1 MPSVSAV
8 IVRNLPGTGST
19 ECTAGDSVVICSRIG
34 AVQNTAIQLN
44 LFSDGDE
51 PDPVS
56 GFCVRESGRAR
67 RLSIKVFPR
76 GRVEVVV
83 PKRTRPADVREFV
96 ESHRDWIRK
105 ARASFAADHPPE
117 PFALPEIVKLHGIEQ
132 QFDVRYEPV
141 AGERTV
147 KYRSRADNVV
157 LTGCTANQGLCVQ
170 ALKRWLTGLAKR
182 EYLPRLRALSS
193 LTGNSYKKLHVRGQR
208 TCWGSHSSNG
218 TISLNYC
225 LMFLDPAQ
233 LRYVMIHELC
243 HARHMNH
250 SKRFWG
256 LVGQFEPDYR
266 RLDKDL
272 NSSWKQIPTW
282 VGIY

>member
-1 MPSVSAV
+1 M
-8 IVRNLPGTGST
+8 
-19 ECTAGDSVVICSRIG
+19 
-34 AVQNTAIQLN
+34 
-44 LFSDGDE
+44 
-51 PDPVS
+51 S
-56 GFCVRESGRAR
+56 GFSVRESSRAR

-83 PKRTRPADVREFV
+83 PKRTRPAAVREFV
-96 ESHRDWIRK
+96 EAHRDWISR
-105 ARASFAADHPPE
+105 ARASFAAEHPPE
-117 PFALPEIVKLHGIEQ
+117 PFALPRNVRLDGIERQ
-132 QFDVRYEPV
+132 YSVRYVPEP
-141 AGERTV
+141 GTRSV
-147 KYRSRADNVV
+147 KYRTRGSTVQLSGDTDNES
-157 LTGCTANQGLCVQ
+157 LCVA
-170 ALKRWLTGLAKR
+170 ALKRWLLSLAKR
-182 EYLPRLRALSS
+182 EYAPRLKALSAV
-193 LTGNSYKKLHVRGQR
+193 TGSSYKKMHVRGQR

-225 LMFLDPAQ
+225 LMFLDPAH

-250 SKRFWG
+250 SRRFWG
-256 LVGQFEPDYR
+256 LVAKFEPEYR

>member
-1 MPSVSAV
+1 M
-8 IVRNLPGTGST
+8 
-19 ECTAGDSVVICSRIG
+19 
-34 AVQNTAIQLN
+34 
-44 LFSDGDE
+44 
-51 PDPVS
+51 S
-56 GFCVRESGRAR
+56 GFSVRESGRAR

-83 PKRTRPADVREFV
+83 PKRTRPAVVREFV
-96 ESHRDWIRK
+96 EAHQDWISK
-105 ARASFAADHPPE
+105 ARASFAAEHPPE
-117 PFALPEIVKLHGIEQ
+117 PFALPHVVGLEGIER
-132 QFDVRYEPV
+132 QFAVRYVQEQS
-141 AGERTV
+141 ARAV
-147 KYRSRADNVV
+147 KYRVQGNAVV
-157 LTGCTANQGLCVQ
+157 LSGDIGNDALCVR
-170 ALKRWLTGLAKR
+170 ALKRWLLSLAKR
-182 EYLPRLRALSS
+182 EYAPRLRALSS
-193 LTGNSYKKLHVRGQR
+193 LTGNAYKQMHVRGQR

-225 LMFLDPAQ
+225 LMFLDPAH

-250 SKRFWG
+250 SRRFWG
-256 LVGQFEPDYR
+256 LVGRFEPEYR